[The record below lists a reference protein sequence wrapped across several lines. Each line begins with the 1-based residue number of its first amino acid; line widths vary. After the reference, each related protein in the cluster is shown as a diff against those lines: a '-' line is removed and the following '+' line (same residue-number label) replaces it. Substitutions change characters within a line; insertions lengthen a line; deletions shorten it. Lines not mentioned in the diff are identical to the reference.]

1 MKKNNFKVI
10 LLFAITLLILTSCT
24 ESKNNKKEEEQ
35 KEKNTEKSLV
45 KKGIVQYTKKVTDNE
60 SGIEIFFYDGS
71 HFMSQSKSDI
81 KLEGIKT
88 IDELMFGE
96 NVEITFEPFAKEEI
110 IQFVNTPGV
119 EILSSAF
126 IKKVDGRKK
135 QTKELYL
142 VSYELKS
149 EEDEARSAT
158 AAIKLFTGDKT
169 GRPLNERKER
179 AKKTMNNQKEE
190 KPRRKKRLPAR

>member
-149 EEDEARSAT
+149 EEDEARSGF
-158 AAIKLFTGDKT
+158 ISILIYWVK
-169 GRPLNERKER
+169 PLVFFLVR
-179 AKKTMNNQKEE
+179 
-190 KPRRKKRLPAR
+190 